1 LSFKLRASLKTPL
14 TLLFGRRVRFEVIKA
29 RVFRVA
35 LKYDEG
41 PESKNS
47 LSK

>member
-1 LSFKLRASLKTPL
+1 LGEGA
-14 TLLFGRRVRFEVIKA
+14 RVEVIKA